1 MTTPGP
7 RRYLQMQIRDSRGFV
22 QLSFSRANRAKN
34 IGYTCKTI
42 NQLTS
47 VDIFIL
53 NIIKVR
59 ELYKNMEMC
68 KNLNDLNANINF
80 NIILK

>member
-1 MTTPGP
+1 
-7 RRYLQMQIRDSRGFV
+7 MQIRDSRGFV
-22 QLSFSRANRAKN
+22 QLSFSRDNRAKN

>member
-1 MTTPGP
+1 
-7 RRYLQMQIRDSRGFV
+7 MQIRDSRGFV

-80 NIILK
+80 NIILKWQVN